1 MWQLLE
7 IPLHYL
13 QIDALPSVWPLQFLQ
28 KQGVAER
35 LTGNQALRH
44 AQELQIARPPGKQTL
59 SFLQNQQSSYAH
71 QHRDECTDVGVE
83 NQAGQRVRRGEFESN
98 GRIERMVSPGYRTL

>member
-13 QIDALPSVWPLQFLQ
+13 QIDALRKRVPLQFLQ
-28 KQGVAER
+28 KQGMVER

-44 AQELQIARPPGKQTL
+44 AQELQIALPPSQADTVILAESAIILRPSAQG
-59 SFLQNQQSSYAH
+59 
-71 QHRDECTDVGVE
+71 
-83 NQAGQRVRRGEFESN
+83 RVYRRKS
-98 GRIERMVSPGYRTL
+98 